1 MVLMKNSAKFICEKE
16 GLQNAGVLTPF
27 KSGFIQI
34 NSIVFIS
41 KLHFCTSNEG
51 QVVTLIENCL

>member
-34 NSIVFIS
+34 NIIVFIS

-51 QVVTLIENCL
+51 EFK